1 MLSEEEL
8 ATLEGPWQF
17 EPEYTKNGFGISRL
31 VIRPSW
37 GLSKLRTG
45 LGYYE
50 HPDPSDQGQQQPGDT
65 VSLAELKQLAMNLLP
80 VGSHLRGL
88 ILSEP
93 DSLPQP
99 LAIAKLEV
107 FSRLLHK
114 ELDSS

>member
-8 ATLEGPWQF
+8 ATLDGPWHF
-17 EPEYTKNGFGISRL
+17 EPEYTKNGFGIL
-31 VIRPSW
+31 IRPSW
-37 GLSKLRTG
+37 RLSKLRTG

-50 HPDPSDQGQQQPGDT
+50 HPDPSDQGQEQTGDT
-65 VSLAELKQLAMNLLP
+65 VSLVELKQLAMNLLP
-80 VGSHLRGL
+80 VASHLRGL

-93 DSLPQP
+93 DLLPRP

-107 FSRLLHK
+107 FSRLLHR